1 MYDVYGNRLRKGHC
15 EVHPKVAEE
24 YPCFLCIQSRKEF
37 EDRRK
42 EKRNHSKNVIEV
54 NAEAILTKREY
65 FAGLAMQGGWYDMTD
80 AGMLKHYEYTAKAC
94 VAMADALL
102 AALEEQ

>member
-1 MYDVYGNRLRKGHC
+1 MYDVYGNSLTKGHC
-15 EVHPKVAEE
+15 EVHPNIAEE
-24 YPCFLCIQSRKEF
+24 YPCFLCLQSRKEF

-65 FAGLAMQGGWYDMTD
+65 FAGLTMKGLISNPNCRGSFQEIAKD
-80 AGMLKHYEYTAKAC
+80 AVLA
-94 VAMADALL
+94 ADALL
-102 AALEEQ
+102 AALDEQ